1 MFPATEDREVE
12 KGGSR
17 FGQCND
23 YFILPI
29 HPLQTP
35 ENYLNSFG
43 LKCTPKTPSLLA
55 SDWLSKKLQDPSI
68 CRRMGFCQFL
78 GCKKSA
84 KTKHFQKDR
93 GLCQFLGCKKSA
105 QLRLFENVWVSSV
118 GFSPFFVPQGQLF
131 WREKEETQLK
141 NLHKPLLSLKR

>member
-1 MFPATEDREVE
+1 M
-12 KGGSR
+12 
-17 FGQCND
+17 
-23 YFILPI
+23 
-29 HPLQTP
+29 
-35 ENYLNSFG
+35 NSFG
-43 LKCTPKTPSLLA
+43 LKCTLKTPSLLA

-105 QLRLFENVWVSSV
+105 QSKHFQKDRGLCPFLDGKKCAQSRLFENVWVSSL

-131 WREKEETQLK
+131 WREKEETHLK
-141 NLHKPLLSLKR
+141 NLPKPLHFLKR